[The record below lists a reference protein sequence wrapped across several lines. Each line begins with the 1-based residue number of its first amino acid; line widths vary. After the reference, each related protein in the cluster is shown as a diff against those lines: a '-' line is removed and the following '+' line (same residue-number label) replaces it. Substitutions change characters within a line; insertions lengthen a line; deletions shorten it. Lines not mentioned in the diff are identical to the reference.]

1 MRPEKESMLSEMR
14 GRVDDSVF
22 VILTDFGGL
31 NVSSGQALR
40 AKLREADAEFHVVK
54 NRLFKHVAKEMGV
67 DELEEGL
74 KGPTAMV
81 TGTGEVTEVAKILR
95 EFVKENELPVIK
107 MGALRGVFLTADE
120 IDELAKLPSREE
132 LLAQVVGA
140 VSAPLT
146 EFATVMNGLMGG
158 FVNVLQSLEDQK
170 QQQ

>member
-1 MRPEKESMLSEMR
+1 MS
-14 GRVDDSVF
+14 
-22 VILTDFGGL
+22 
-31 NVSSGQALR
+31 
-40 AKLREADAEFHVVK
+40 FHYVK
-54 NRLFKHVAKEMGV
+54 YAKEMGV